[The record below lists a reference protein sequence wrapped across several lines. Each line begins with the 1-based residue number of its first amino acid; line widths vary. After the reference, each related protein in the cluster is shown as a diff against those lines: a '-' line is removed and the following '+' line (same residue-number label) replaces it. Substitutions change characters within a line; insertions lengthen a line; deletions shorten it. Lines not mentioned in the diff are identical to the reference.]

1 MSIVDGVR
9 RGVIAALIA
18 GLAIAPVLSAK
29 PFARA
34 AKVVLAPMQEPSALA
49 VEESEQEREQEK
61 RDREQERIDRMQE
74 LYDDGREELDDDKY
88 QQAADKFSELVK
100 MNGPQTDAAL
110 Y

>member
-49 VEESEQEREQEK
+49 VEESEQERRDREQEK

-100 MNGPQTDAAL
+100 
-110 Y
+110 